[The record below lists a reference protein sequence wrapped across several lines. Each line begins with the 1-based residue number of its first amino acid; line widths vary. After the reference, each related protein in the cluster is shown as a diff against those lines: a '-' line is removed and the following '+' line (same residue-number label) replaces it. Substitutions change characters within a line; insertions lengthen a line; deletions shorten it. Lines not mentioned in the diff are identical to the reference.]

1 MSFLMP
7 APYLPITKV
16 DFMLGRIVCHP
27 FYQRRKKRSKAS
39 PVLNQ
44 FPNKI
49 IFFFFFFF
57 LFPAGCRGSLCP
69 MSMSLRACTISSK
82 LSVET
87 FVS

>member
-49 IFFFFFFF
+49 IFLFFFF
-57 LFPAGCRGSLCP
+57 LSFSCWLQRESVPHEHVFE
-69 MSMSLRACTISSK
+69 SMYN
-82 LSVET
+82 
-87 FVS
+87 